1 MLPKSGPEVNIQPQN
16 VNRPLI
22 KLQQRFE
29 RMGALRSLQGSV
41 QPVSDANLSQPYSV
55 ADDFNQYKSFSSLS
69 PTAALTPRDTLVQDK
84 TIPTTPIEK
93 VLIEPIEEDDAFANF
108 KNVKKVKRLNLGK
121 MLQKTQFRESRN
133 KEDSLKSVYKKYQQ
147 EYSNILN

>member
-1 MLPKSGPEVNIQPQN
+1 M
-16 VNRPLI
+16 
-22 KLQQRFE
+22 
-29 RMGALRSLQGSV
+29 
-41 QPVSDANLSQPYSV
+41 

-84 TIPTTPIEK
+84 TIPATPIEK
-93 VLIEPIEEDDAFANF
+93 VFIEPIEEDDAFANF
-108 KNVKKVKRLNLGK
+108 KNVKKVKRLNLDK
-121 MLQKTQFRESRN
+121 VLQKTQFRESRN